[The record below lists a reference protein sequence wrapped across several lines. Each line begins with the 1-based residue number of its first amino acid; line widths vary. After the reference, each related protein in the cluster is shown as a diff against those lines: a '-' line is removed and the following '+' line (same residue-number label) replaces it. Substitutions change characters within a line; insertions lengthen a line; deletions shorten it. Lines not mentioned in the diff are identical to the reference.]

1 MVDYARSKESLQLK
15 IKDDLNNEVMN
26 LNTEKTSLI
35 QELNKRLVELDRI
48 NEEKRDLSSKLIIQI
63 RFIRDLQGS
72 LGTADNG
79 NIHDIIDK
87 DIESKFREVK

>member
-1 MVDYARSKESLQLK
+1 MVDYARSKESMQLK

-26 LNTEKTSLI
+26 MKTEKTSLI

-63 RFIRDLQGS
+63 RFIRDLQAS

-79 NIHDIIDK
+79 HIHDIIDK